1 MGSCEPI
8 VRRFLDAV
16 ERRDLDGI
24 GQCFTPEARYANVPN
39 PPVIGPDGIRAQFA
53 PILRRAERVRW
64 DLVTEVYQ
72 ERRALLERVDR
83 FWIDGRE
90 YAIECN
96 AVVEVDVASGRI
108 AAFRDYVDLAT
119 WRRRLQPAGL

>member
-1 MGSCEPI
+1 MGSKPI

-24 GQCFTPEARYANVPN
+24 GQCFTPQARYANVPN
-39 PPVIGPDGIRAQFA
+39 PAAVGPEAIQALFT
-53 PILRRAERVRW
+53 PILRRAARVRW
-64 DLVTEVYQ
+64 DLVTEVYEEQ
-72 ERRALLERVDR
+72 RALLERVDR

-90 YAIECN
+90 YTIECN
-96 AVVEVDVASGRI
+96 AVVEVDL
-108 AAFRDYVDLAT
+108 AAGKISEFRDYVDLAT